1 MGRREASVVLT
12 RGNPAPGPRG
22 LEVPVPCGYPGDRFC
37 TWFCKLLPVR
47 SPRHVVTKDLCLISF
62 DYMGLYNHL
71 SILNAR
77 EAHLLMWSRV
87 SSRLLGGKAQ
97 LLGDG
102 Q

>member
-1 MGRREASVVLT
+1 MYLVLQTATSEVTSAS
-12 RGNPAPGPRG
+12 
-22 LEVPVPCGYPGDRFC
+22 GY
-37 TWFCKLLPVR
+37 
-47 SPRHVVTKDLCLISF
+47 KDLCLISF